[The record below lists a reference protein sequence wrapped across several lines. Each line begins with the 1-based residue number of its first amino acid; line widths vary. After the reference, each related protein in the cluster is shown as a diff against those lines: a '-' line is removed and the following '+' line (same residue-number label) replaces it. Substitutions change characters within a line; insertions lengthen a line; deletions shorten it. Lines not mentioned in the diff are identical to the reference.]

1 MPTSSSSSSSSS
13 GAQRRRRSN
22 DRSETAAPATR
33 ARSTSRKRK
42 ATSARRS
49 AIQHAAGNTI
59 TITEYLSQP
68 HIASKPINT
77 YTLHNNHITAN
88 TDHRADTSATSSVL
102 ASLSVSSLPSHVVS
116 FLSSLFLPV
125 NYPHSVTP
133 DYLSFQLYDTLQASS
148 SYLRGLLCT
157 QAILAGIGVGSTTAT
172 PASATLNWITR
183 DGVGML
189 GGMLFA
195 W

>member
-1 MPTSSSSSSSSS
+1 MPPSASSSSS
-13 GAQRRRRSN
+13 APRRRRQSGA
-22 DRSETAAPATR
+22 RSEAAPPATR
-33 ARSTSRKRK
+33 PRSTSRKRK
-42 ATSARRS
+42 TAAYKQHSTHH
-49 AIQHAAGNTI
+49 AIDDTI
-59 TITEYLSQP
+59 TITEYHSQP
-68 HIASKPINT
+68 HISSKQTNL
-77 YTLHNNHITAN
+77 YTLHNHRLTTTDAPATTA
-88 TDHRADTSATSSVL
+88 SSSLSSV
-102 ASLSVSSLPSHVVS
+102 SVSSVPSHVVS

-133 DYLSFQLYDTLQASS
+133 DYLSFQLYDTVQASS